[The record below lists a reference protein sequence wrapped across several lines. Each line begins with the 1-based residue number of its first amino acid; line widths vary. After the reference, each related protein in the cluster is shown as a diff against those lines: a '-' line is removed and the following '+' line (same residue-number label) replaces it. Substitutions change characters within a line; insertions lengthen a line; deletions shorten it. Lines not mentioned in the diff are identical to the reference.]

1 MEMNEVQ
8 EIKMIVNSVFKVNID
23 IETRL
28 RSHVEARIAYAKILR
43 DKGFSYH
50 KIANTLNKNHATIIH
65 YLRNIDHIFVH
76 DKYFIERYKRC
87 KDLMIG
93 VIEGPSNPTPEK
105 VYINRIKELQ
115 SEVQEL
121 HAKLNDANQQLI
133 KNARIKS
140 IIKLINERICDDDV
154 EILESKIRTFL
165 NGIR

>member
-28 RSHVEARIAYAKILR
+28 RTHVEARIAYAKILR

-93 VIEGPSNPTPEK
+93 VIEEPNNPTPEK

-121 HAKLNDANQQLI
+121 NIKLNDANQQLI

>member
-1 MEMNEVQ
+1 MEMNEIQ
-8 EIKMIVNSVFKVNID
+8 ELKLIVNSVFKVNID

-28 RSHVEARIAYAKILR
+28 RTHVEARIAYAKILR

-93 VIEGPSNPTPEK
+93 VIEEPSNPTPEK